1 MMDWILLFVTSVVWW
16 VILPF
21 TFDIAKSNNRYRCNS
36 VIGFRST
43 LAVGSWKRWKLAQTR
58 AKKFS
63 FIAGIIQ
70 FAIAVP
76 ILATNKISE
85 ETGALMIAGLLFLL
99 LAAQFVYVQ
108 RHLKK
113 ACYSNQNTLK
123 KA

>member
-63 FIAGIIQ
+63 LIAGIIQ
-70 FAIAVP
+70 FVIAVP

-85 ETGALMIAGLLFLL
+85 ETGALMIAGLMFLL
-99 LAAQFVYVQ
+99 LAAQFIYVQ

-113 ACYSNQNTLK
+113 ACYSNQDTLK